1 MLHSVFV
8 VELATHI
15 NVYFTIVTRYIVL
28 SFVLSVFISGC
39 TVTLPPDPKPPPVAV
54 AVATAGAKI
63 QQLLSSADTAIE
75 QNRLTTP
82 LEDNAFDRYKQVL
95 SLDPSNKL
103 AIDGINR
110 IVERYLAW
118 ALDHAERSSLKRA
131 RHYVSLATGIDPVHP
146 NIQPVVNKINGQK
159 DKVVRV
165 FKLDSNAIRDHS
177 VDPAQL
183 ETIAAKIQRNRAFI
197 TIRAPDD
204 RSGRWLYQEL
214 NRRVDFRVE
223 AKFERNSKASVSLT
237 L

>member
-1 MLHSVFV
+1 M
-8 VELATHI
+8 VELETHI

-63 QQLLSSADTAIE
+63 QQLLSSADTAME

-131 RHYVSLATGIDPVHP
+131 RHYVSLATGIVAITPIFGP
-146 NIQPVVNKINGQK
+146 WST
-159 DKVVRV
+159 
-165 FKLDSNAIRDHS
+165 KLMARK
-177 VDPAQL
+177 
-183 ETIAAKIQRNRAFI
+183 TR
-197 TIRAPDD
+197 
-204 RSGRWLYQEL
+204 
-214 NRRVDFRVE
+214 
-223 AKFERNSKASVSLT
+223 
-237 L
+237 